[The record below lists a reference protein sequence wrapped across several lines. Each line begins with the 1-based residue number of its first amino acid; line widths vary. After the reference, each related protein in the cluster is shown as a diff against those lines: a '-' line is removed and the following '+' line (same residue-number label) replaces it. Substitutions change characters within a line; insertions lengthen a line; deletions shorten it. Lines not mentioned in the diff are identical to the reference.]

1 MHKYTVAGKVRA
13 LVLRRKFE
21 VTRGGGGGWSVLCST
36 DARQA
41 MCQSVVN
48 MVGSFKESAQT
59 FRGVKSMG
67 KQRSLI
73 QSHFL
78 LPKRLHVE

>member
-1 MHKYTVAGKVRA
+1 M
-13 LVLRRKFE
+13 
-21 VTRGGGGGWSVLCST
+21 LCST